1 MQQQPNNS
9 TQTDEDSN
17 LKNPLPENEH
27 LDVDEKIM
35 YLTNEPP
42 GAENVLIC
50 VAEEE
55 QDEGNP
61 AKEKQDKGEDGSD
74 SDKSEEE
81 EKDEDADVDEPEH
94 VPNVQYDQMIL
105 QRQ

>member
-1 MQQQPNNS
+1 MQQHPNNS
-9 TQTDEDSN
+9 TQTDEDSY

-27 LDVDEKIM
+27 VGVDEEVM
-35 YLTNEPP
+35 YLTNVPP

-61 AKEKQDKGEDGSD
+61 AKEKQDEGEDGSD

-81 EKDEDADVDEPEH
+81 GKDEDADVDEPKH
-94 VPNVQYDQMIL
+94 LPNVQYDQMIL
-105 QRQ
+105 QWQ